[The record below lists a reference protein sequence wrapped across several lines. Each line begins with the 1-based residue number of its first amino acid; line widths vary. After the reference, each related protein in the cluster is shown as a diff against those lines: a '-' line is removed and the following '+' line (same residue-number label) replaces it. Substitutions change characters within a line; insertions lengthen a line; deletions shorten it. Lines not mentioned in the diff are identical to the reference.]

1 MSLGLRLRIW
11 MKKSGY
17 TQQELAE
24 ITGVS
29 RVSINNYINGNYEP
43 KRDFF
48 DKLRELGADVDYLL
62 HGQSKSVTVSDKEPK
77 ETDTETDIRLRL
89 LEIENKYLKEKVE
102 TYEKYLHLDKPKDY
116 NFETIPAVA
125 ATPPNK

>member
-43 KRDFF
+43 KRDFLE
-48 DKLRELGADVDYLL
+48 KLRELGADVDYLL
-62 HGQSKSVTVSDKEPK
+62 NGRADGSDDIDDIEKP
-77 ETDTETDIRLRL
+77 DTETNIRLRL

-102 TYEKYLHLDKPKDY
+102 TYEQYLNLDKPKDY

>member
-62 HGQSKSVTVSDKEPK
+62 NGRADGSDDIDDIEKP
-77 ETDTETDIRLRL
+77 DTETNIRLRL